1 MQYVNTNRNK
11 QIKMII
17 GKSDMCF
24 DEMQKY
30 IWRLERR
37 AVQLYPSILSFARAN
52 MLDRKIFQRLRDR
65 GLYSI
70 NYLTL
75 LRLCY
80 GLKLSPNQIMR
91 FEEWEDLEIATIE
104 INKETLDQI
113 RIDWRKQINN
123 WYIGK
128 RQKPIGKKSY
138 GEVRQWR

>member
-1 MQYVNTNRNK
+1 MQYINTNRTK

-37 AVQLYPSILSFARAN
+37 AVQLYPSILAFAKVN
-52 MLDRKIFQRLRDR
+52 LLDRKIFTRLRER

-91 FEEWEDLEIATIE
+91 FEEWEDLELATIE
-104 INKETLDQI
+104 INKEVLDQI
-113 RIDWRKQINN
+113 RIDWKKQIDK

-128 RQKPIGKKSY
+128 KQKPTGNKIY
-138 GEVRQWR
+138 GEVRQWL